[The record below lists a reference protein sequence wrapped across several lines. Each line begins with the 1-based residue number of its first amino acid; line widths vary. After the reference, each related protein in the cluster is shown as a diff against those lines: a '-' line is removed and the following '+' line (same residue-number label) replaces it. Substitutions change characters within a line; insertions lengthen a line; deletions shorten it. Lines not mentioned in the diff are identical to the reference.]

1 MATIQ
6 KKMSKSEVDELVSVY
21 LERKKTTPKM
31 DRIVTYKLYNEFFP
45 MKQRDVNACTCMDRD
60 TDTKV
65 AKYLENNYTV
75 EEPLPIESTMEI
87 DMSSMLAPKPK
98 KRGRPKGSKNKTN
111 DESTI
116 D

>member
-87 DMSSMLAPKPK
+87 DMSSFLAPKPK
-98 KRGRPKGSKNKTN
+98 RTRKRKPKN
-111 DESTI
+111 ESENNG
-116 D
+116 

>member
-6 KKMSKSEVDELVSVY
+6 KKMSKSEVNELVSVY

-98 KRGRPKGSKNKTN
+98 RTRKRKPKN
-111 DESTI
+111 ESENNG
-116 D
+116 

>member
-1 MATIQ
+1 
-6 KKMSKSEVDELVSVY
+6 MSKSEVDELVSVY

-45 MKQRDVNACTCMDRD
+45 MKQRDVNSCNCLDRD
-60 TDTKV
+60 TDAKV
-65 AKYLENNYTV
+65 AKYLESNYTV

-98 KRGRPKGSKNKTN
+98 RTRKRKPKN
-111 DESTI
+111 ESENNG
-116 D
+116 

>member
-1 MATIQ
+1 
-6 KKMSKSEVDELVSVY
+6 MSKSEVDELVSVY

-98 KRGRPKGSKNKTN
+98 RTRKRKPKN
-111 DESTI
+111 ESENNG
-116 D
+116 

>member
-1 MATIQ
+1 MAKIEP
-6 KKMSKSEVDELVSVY
+6 KLEKSELDKLVNVY
-21 LERKKTTPKM
+21 LERKKTTSKM
-31 DRIVTYKLYNEFFP
+31 DRVVAYKLYNQFFP
-45 MKQRDVNACTCMDRD
+45 TKQRDVNACTCMDRD

-87 DMSSMLAPKPK
+87 DMSSFLAPKPK